1 MTSVAKISTTSYRHW
16 ATESITVCSLWLERW
31 SSPLMLL
38 NLLTSRL
45 VHAHLVLLMAT
56 AHSPECL
63 YFVYVGR
70 GENQYTVN
78 TWKAD
83 SSTPAILAYTV
94 LQTYIKYHQHPSE
107 WSNIK
112 IYTYLEG
119 LVVAQWK
126 SNSWSIKELAKQTTV
141 RQKFPHCQLHTLNK

>member
-1 MTSVAKISTTSYRHW
+1 
-16 ATESITVCSLWLERW
+16 
-31 SSPLMLL
+31 MLL

-56 AHSPECL
+56 ANSPECL
-63 YFVYVGR
+63 YFVHVGC

-78 TWKAD
+78 TWKTD

-107 WSNIK
+107 
-112 IYTYLEG
+112 
-119 LVVAQWK
+119 
-126 SNSWSIKELAKQTTV
+126 
-141 RQKFPHCQLHTLNK
+141 